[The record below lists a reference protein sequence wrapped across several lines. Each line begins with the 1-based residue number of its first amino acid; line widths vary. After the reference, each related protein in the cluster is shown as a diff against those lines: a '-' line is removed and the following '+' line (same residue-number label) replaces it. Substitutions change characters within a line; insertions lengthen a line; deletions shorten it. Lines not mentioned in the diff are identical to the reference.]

1 MRLKIL
7 SLLTTVAIG
16 LYAQDHI
23 PKDLLDDTLGKVG
36 NEVILVRDFVS
47 IYDKSSFNDP
57 NKYKYQSL
65 REYWDLYVNFRRKVQ
80 EARAL
85 GLDTVQGVKN
95 EYEMYVNQLANVYIN
110 NKLIND
116 SLTKSAYNRMLK
128 NVHLSYI
135 LLKGKNQDSLRLV
148 AKKIISEANSGK
160 RWNDLVRQYS
170 ADTLREGGK
179 LGWYSAFQL
188 IPAIEDAVYHAKKG
202 DALGPFMVGQNL
214 IIVRVDSFRRNPGQV
229 LTAHIFIPHTKI
241 GESSAKKLIEEIYA
255 RLEKGESFED
265 IARQFSYDRT
275 TSQRGGQYKW
285 FYPGETMPEYE
296 AVAFSLNPGEVSK
309 EAVKTTKGY
318 YIIKVL
324 DKRDV
329 PAFEEM
335 EPMLKEQVRRE
346 RARFKT
352 DEKLLMDRYRKKL
365 GFKAYPKRLR
375 KLVKVLDDSIL
386 TKKPTTLP
394 CNKFS
399 LKRKLFVLAGEK
411 YRLSDLCQF
420 IGTKWRPMRN
430 KTLNEAVHS
439 YYEMFINLK
448 TREALRE
455 KLPEWFPEYQALLR
469 EYYDGILLFEVM
481 DRMVWKKALQD
492 SVGLQKFFEENKN
505 RYGWTKKAEV
515 IYWYG
520 DTIVLKELQKYLSD
534 PKYAHLEPDSIK
546 KLVLAKYEG
555 KTLTFSRSTLFPDMD
570 GLPFDINSVQE
581 GYMVLE
587 VKQGM
592 SPRLI
597 YVEKVL
603 PIELEDVKG
612 KVLSQYQQHLENQW
626 LSKLAQK
633 YPATLNEEVLRSL
646 AIDNNR

>member
-1 MRLKIL
+1 MRLRIL
-7 SLLTTVAIG
+7 TLLTTVAIN

-23 PKDLLDDTLGKVG
+23 PRELLDDTLGKVG
-36 NEVILVRDFVS
+36 NEVILVKDFVS

-57 NKYKYQSL
+57 NKYTYQSL

-80 EARAL
+80 EAKAL
-85 GLDTVQGVKN
+85 RLDTVPGVKS
-95 EYEMYVNQLANVYIN
+95 EYEMYVNQLANMYIN

-116 SLTKSAYNRMLK
+116 SLARIAYERMLK

-135 LLKGKNQDSLRLV
+135 LLVGKNQDSLREVATKILQEARARKPWRELV
-148 AKKIISEANSGK
+148 KK
-160 RWNDLVRQYS
+160 YS
-170 ADTLREGGK
+170 ADTIRKDGR

-202 DALGPFMVGQNL
+202 DVLGPFAIGQNM
-214 IIVRVDSFRRNPGQV
+214 IIVRVDSFRKNPGQV

-241 GESSAKKLIEEIYA
+241 GEASAKKLIEEIYA

-265 IARQFSYDRT
+265 LARQFSYDRT

-296 AVAFSLNPGEVSK
+296 AVAFSLNPGEITK
-309 EAVKTTKGY
+309 EPVKTPKGY

-324 DKRDV
+324 DRRDV
-329 PAFEEM
+329 PPFEEIA
-335 EPMLKEQVRRE
+335 PMLKEQVRRE
-346 RARFKT
+346 RIRFRT
-352 DEKLLMDRYRKKL
+352 DEKLLMDKYREKL
-365 GFKAYPKRLR
+365 GFKEYPKRLK
-375 KLVKVLDDSIL
+375 KLVKILDDSIL
-386 TKKPTTLP
+386 YRKPTSLP

-399 LKRKLFVLAGEK
+399 LRRKLFVLAGEK

-420 IGTKWRPMRN
+420 IMVKWRPMRN
-430 KTLNEAVHS
+430 KTLEETVQT
-439 YYEMFINLK
+439 YYRMFVDLK
-448 TREALRE
+448 TREALKE
-455 KLPEWFPEYQALLR
+455 KLSEWFPEYQALLR

-492 SVGLQKFFEENKN
+492 SIGLQKFFEEN
-505 RYGWTKKAEV
+505 RERFGWTKKAKV

-520 DTIVLKELQKYLSD
+520 DTSVLRDVQKYLSE
-534 PKYAHLEPDSIK
+534 PKYATLDPDSIK
-546 KLVLAKYEG
+546 KLVLAKHEG
-555 KTLTFSRSTLFPDMD
+555 KTLTFVRSTLLPDMD
-570 GLPFDINSVQE
+570 DLPFDINQVKA
-581 GYMVLE
+581 GFMVLE
-587 VKQGM
+587 VKQGV

-597 YVEKVL
+597 YVEEVKPV
-603 PIELEDVKG
+603 ELADVKG
-612 KVLSQYQQHLENQW
+612 KVLSQYQQYLENQW

>member
-1 MRLKIL
+1 MRLRVL
-7 SLLTTVAIG
+7 YLLTLFAMNI
-16 LYAQDHI
+16 YAQDHI
-23 PKDLLDDTLGKVG
+23 PQDVLEDTLGTVG
-36 NEVILVRDFVS
+36 NEVVLVKNFVS

-57 NKYKYQSL
+57 NKYQYQSL

-80 EARAL
+80 EAKAL
-85 GLDTVQGVKN
+85 GLDTVSGVKS
-95 EYEMYVNQLANVYIN
+95 EYEMYANQLSNIYIN

-116 SLTKSAYNRMLK
+116 SLAKVAYERMLK

-135 LLKGKNQDSLRLV
+135 LLEGKDRDSLRQV
-148 AKKIISEANSGK
+148 AKKILQEAEAGK
-160 RWNDLVRQYS
+160 PWSQLVKKYS
-170 ADTLREGGK
+170 ADTTRERGR

-202 DALGPFMVGQNL
+202 DVLGPFVVGQNL

-241 GESSAKKLIEEIYA
+241 GESAAKKLIEEIYT

-265 IARQFSYDRT
+265 LARQFSYDRS

-296 AVAFSLNPGEVSK
+296 TVAFSLNPGEITK
-309 EAVKTTKGY
+309 EPVKTPKGY

-324 DKRDV
+324 DRRDV
-329 PAFEEM
+329 PSFEELA
-335 EPMLKEQVRRE
+335 PMLKEQVRRE
-346 RARFKT
+346 RIRFKT
-352 DEKLLMDRYRKKL
+352 DEKLLMDKYRKKL
-365 GFKAYPKRLR
+365 GFKEYPKRLK

-386 TKKPTTLP
+386 LKKPATLP

-399 LKRKLFVLAGEK
+399 LKKKLFVLSGET

-420 IGTKWRPMRN
+420 IAMKWRPMRN
-430 KTLNEAVHS
+430 KTLEEAVKS
-439 YYEMFINLK
+439 YYRMFVDAK
-448 TREALRE
+448 TREALKE
-455 KLPEWFPEYQALLR
+455 KLPEWFPEYQALLK

-492 SVGLQKFFEENKN
+492 SAGLQKFFEENRQ

-520 DTIVLKELQKYLSD
+520 DTIVLKEVEKYLSD
-534 PKYAHLEPDSIK
+534 PRYAKLEPDSIK
-546 KLVLAKYEG
+546 KLVLANHTDKS
-555 KTLTFSRSTLFPDMD
+555 LTFVRSTLLPDMD
-570 GLPFDINSVQE
+570 NLPFDIDKVKD
-581 GYMVLE
+581 GHLVLE
-587 VKQGM
+587 VKKGV

-597 YVEKVL
+597 YVEKVR
-603 PIELEDVKG
+603 PIELADVKG

-626 LSKLAQK
+626 LSKLAKK
-633 YPATLNEEVLRSL
+633 YPATLNEKVLRSL
-646 AIDNNR
+646 VIDNNR